1 MFKRSGTAARSFRAV
16 MLSTILVLLPALALQ
31 AQSAGTAIFIN
42 EIHYDNV
49 STDADEAVEIAGPA
63 GTDLAG
69 WSLVFYNGNGGAQ
82 YADLDLS
89 GLILDEGDGYGAL
102 AFAQSGIQNGSPD
115 GIALVDPGGAVIQF
129 LSYEGSFTAVGGP
142 ADGLTSTDIGVSEP
156 NDTPLGESLQLT
168 GVGTIYEDFVWN
180 APAASSFG
188 AINVGQSFGGTPPT
202 PTPEPPPEVAISE
215 IRIDQPGTDTDEY
228 FELAGAPGTSLDGL
242 TYLVIGDSTAGAS
255 GVIENVTDLS
265 GAVIPASGYFVAA
278 EDTFSLGTADLVT
291 SLNFENDDNVT
302 HLLVQGFT
310 GSNGEDLDTNDDG
323 ILDVTPWTAQVDLI
337 ALIKED
343 NPPTDTEYHYGPPTV
358 GPDGSYV
365 PGLAFVCPSG
375 WTIGAFDPLDGEDT
389 PGAAN
394 HCVVPPPDVLI
405 SEIRI
410 DQDGTDT
417 DEFFELVGPPGA
429 SLDGLTYLVIG
440 DSTSG
445 GSGVIENVTDL
456 NGSTIPASGY
466 FVAAESTFTLGTADL
481 VASLNFENSD
491 NVTHL
496 LVQGFTGSNGE
507 DLDTNDDGVLDFTPW
522 SAIVD
527 LIALIEEENPP
538 TGTEY
543 SYGPPTVGPDGSYV
557 PGYVFRC
564 EDGFRIG
571 PFTVGGETPGAANN
585 CFFGFCG
592 DDATPIHAI
601 QGTGDTSPLVG
612 QVVVAEGVVV
622 GDFQGYDGLGGFF
635 LQEETADEDADP
647 ATSEGIFVYD
657 GSFGVDVAYGDVV
670 RLQAGVSEYYGLTEL
685 SGVNN
690 LIICSTG
697 YEPQPTAFNLP
708 AANMDDFERREGM
721 LVTFPQTLTVTGNYT
736 QGRYGEVDLSADGR
750 LYTPTNVTLPG
761 EAADALQQQN
771 NLRLIQLDD
780 GSSVE
785 NPLPLPPYLIDGT
798 TLRAGDTVS
807 GLTGA
812 LGYAYSRYEIQ
823 PVQPVELAVGNARP
837 LTAPDTGG
845 RLIVASFNV
854 LNYFTTIDE
863 GNPICGPEEN
873 QDCRGADSVEEF
885 VRQRDKIVSAIAAM
899 DADVVGLIELENNAS
914 ASLADLVAGLNDVVG
929 TGTYAYVDTGTIGSD
944 AIKVGFLYQPASVT
958 PVGDFAL
965 LDTSVDPGFNDEY
978 NRPALAQ
985 TFAENISGEAF
996 TVVVN
1001 HLKSKGSACDDIGDP
1016 DTGDGQGN
1024 CNLTRTSAAIALANW
1039 LASDPT
1045 GSGDPDFIIMGDLN
1059 SYAMEDPIAALQ
1071 SAGYTDMVNL
1081 FEGSLAYSYVFD
1093 GQAGYLDHALAN
1105 GNLAPQVTDVA
1116 IWHINADEPA
1126 ALDYNDYNQPDLYA
1140 PDPFRASDHDPVMV
1154 GLNLIPQCGGENA
1167 TIYVDF
1173 NGMIVGGPQDG
1184 QAYHFL
1190 IRGTSGDDVIVG
1202 TDGDDLILGG
1212 AGNDIVCGLGGND
1225 LLLGQKGDD
1234 QLFGGA
1240 GYDLLVGGLGDD
1252 LIDAGADRDLLN
1264 GGHGYDVCL
1273 GGSGRDRAVL
1283 CEEKQDIP

>member
-1 MFKRSGTAARSFRAV
+1 MFKRSGTAVRSFRV
-16 MLSTILVLLPALALQ
+16 LLFSTILVLMPTLAFQ
-31 AQSAGTAIFIN
+31 AQSSGIEVFIN
-42 EIHYDNV
+42 EIHYDNAG
-49 STDADEAVEIAGPA
+49 TDADETVEIAGPA

-69 WSLVFYNGNGGAQ
+69 WSLVFYNGSTGAE
-82 YADLDLS
+82 YANLALS
-89 GLILDEGDGYGAL
+89 GLLPDEGDGYGAL

-115 GIALVDPGGAVIQF
+115 GLALVDPSDTVIQF
-129 LSYEGSFTAVGGP
+129 LSYEGSFSAAGGP
-142 ADGLTSTDIGVSEP
+142 ADGLTSIDIGVSEAS
-156 NDTPLGESLQLT
+156 DTPLGESLQLT
-168 GVGTIYEDFVWN
+168 GTGALYGDFSWN

-188 AINVGQSFGGTPPT
+188 AINTGQSFGGAPPT
-202 PTPEPPPEVAISE
+202 PTPEPPPDVSISE
-215 IRIDQPGTDTDEY
+215 IRIDQPSTDNDEF
-228 FELAGAPGTSLDGL
+228 FELVGSPGTSLDGL
-242 TYLVIGDSTAGAS
+242 TYLVIGDGSAGS

-265 GAVIPASGYFVAA
+265 GLSIPASGYFVAA
-278 EDTFSLGTADLVT
+278 ENTFTLGTADIVT
-291 SLNFENDDNVT
+291 SLNFENSDNVT

-310 GSNGEDLDTNDDG
+310 GLNGDDLDTDDDG
-323 ILDVTPWTAQVDLI
+323 VLDTTPWTAIVDLI
-337 ALIKED
+337 ALIKEE
-343 NPPTDTEYHYGPPTV
+343 NPPTGTEYHYGPPTV

-365 PGLAFVCPSG
+365 PGLAFTCPSG

-389 PGAAN
+389 PGAEN
-394 HCVVPPPDVLI
+394 HCIVPPPDVLI

-417 DEFFELVGPPGA
+417 DEFFELAGPPDT

-440 DSTSG
+440 DGTG

-456 NGSTIPASGY
+456 SGLSIPASGY
-466 FVAAESTFTLGTADL
+466 FVAAENTFTLGTADM
-481 VASLNFENSD
+481 VTSLNFENSD

-496 LVQGFTGSNGE
+496 LVQGFGGENGD
-507 DLDTNDDGVLDFTPW
+507 DLDTDDDGVLDVTPW
-522 SAIVD
+522 TALVD
-527 LIALIEEENPP
+527 LIALVEEENPP
-538 TGTEY
+538 ANTEFH
-543 SYGPPTVGPDGSYV
+543 YGPPAVGPDGSYV

-571 PFTVGGETPGAANN
+571 PFSVGGETPGAENN

-592 DDATPIHAI
+592 EAATTIHAI
-601 QGTGDTSPLVG
+601 QGAGDSSPLVG

-622 GDFQGYDGLGGFF
+622 ADFQGYDGLRGFF
-635 LQEETADEDADP
+635 LQEETADEDGDP

-657 GSFGVDVAYGDVV
+657 GSFGVDVSFGDVV
-670 RLQAGVSEYYGLTEL
+670 RLQAAVSEYYDLTEL

-690 LIICSTG
+690 LVICSTG
-697 YEPQPTAFNLP
+697 YEPLPTEFSLP
-708 AANMDDFERREGM
+708 ATDWSDFERLEGM

-736 QGRYGEVDLSADGR
+736 HGRYGEVDLSADGR

-761 EAADALQQQN
+761 DAANALQAQN
-771 NLRLIQLDD
+771 YLRLIQLDD

-798 TLRAGDTVS
+798 TLRAGDTLSDV
-807 GLTGA
+807 TGA
-812 LGYAYSRYEIQ
+812 LGYAYGRYEVH
-823 PVQPVELAVGNARP
+823 PVQPVELAVGNERP

-845 RLIVASFNV
+845 RLTVASFNV

-863 GNPICGPEEN
+863 GNPICGPEAN
-873 QDCRGADSVEEF
+873 QDCRGADSIEEF

-914 ASLADLVAGLNDVVG
+914 QSLADLVDGLNDVMG
-929 TGTYAYVDTGTIGSD
+929 AGTYAYVDTGTIGSD

-958 PVGDFAL
+958 PVGDFAV
-965 LDTSVDPGFNDEY
+965 LDSSVDPAFNDEY

-985 TFAENISGEAF
+985 TFAENLSGERF

-1016 DTGDGQGN
+1016 DVGDGQGN
-1024 CNLTRTSAAIALANW
+1024 CNLTRTSAAVALANW
-1039 LASDPT
+1039 LAGDPT

-1071 SAGYTDMVNL
+1071 SAGYTDMVAL
-1081 FEGSLAYSYVFD
+1081 FEGVQAYSYVFD

-1105 GNLAPQVTDVA
+1105 SNLASQVTDVA
-1116 IWHINADEPA
+1116 VWHINADEPA

-1140 PDPFRASDHDPVMV
+1140 PDPFRASDHDPVLV
-1154 GLNLIPQCGGENA
+1154 GLNLIPQCAGENA

-1173 NGMIVGGPQDG
+1173 NGLIVGGPQDG
-1184 QAYHFL
+1184 QSYHFL
-1190 IRGTSGDDVIVG
+1190 IRGTSGADVIVG
-1202 TDGDDLILGG
+1202 TDGDNLILGG
-1212 AGNDIVCGLGGND
+1212 AGNDRVCGLRGND

-1234 QLFGGA
+1234 ALFGGA
-1240 GYDLLVGGLGDD
+1240 GYDLLIGGLGNDV
-1252 LIDAGADRDLLN
+1252 IDAGPDGDLLN
-1264 GGHGYDVCL
+1264 GGHGTDVCL
-1273 GGSGRDRAVL
+1273 GGSGKDRAVR
-1283 CEEKQDIP
+1283 CEEEQDIP